1 MQEVSSERD
10 NSKNDEEMNIEEET
24 IGDCIVISEIPLPP
38 DDVEVAGD
46 TESEELIPK
55 EEIKEE
61 VDDTLE
67 DASDSTMEDASDS
80 TMEDASVNTTKNAS
94 DNAMEDASNAME
106 HASQLVEVT
115 MRIEPSPRVSK
126 PPKFNGAPGYIL
138 RALDKYYTEVISMNM
153 GIGWR

>member
-1 MQEVSSERD
+1 MQEVTPERNNSE
-10 NSKNDEEMNIEEET
+10 NDEEMNIEEET

-38 DDVEVAGD
+38 DDVVVAGD

-67 DASDSTMEDASDS
+67 DASDSTMEDAS
-80 TMEDASVNTTKNAS
+80 VNTTKNAS

-106 HASQLVEVT
+106 DASQLVEVT

>member
-1 MQEVSSERD
+1 MLKALNFQEVTPERD
-10 NSKNDEEMNIEEET
+10 NSDNDEEMNIEEET

-38 DDVEVAGD
+38 DDVVVAGD

-67 DASDSTMEDASDS
+67 DASDSTMEDAS
-80 TMEDASVNTTKNAS
+80 VNTTKNAS

-106 HASQLVEVT
+106 DASQLVEVT

>member
-1 MQEVSSERD
+1 MQEVTPERD
-10 NSKNDEEMNIEEET
+10 NSDNDEEMNIEEET

-38 DDVEVAGD
+38 DDVVVAGD

-55 EEIKEE
+55 EEIKE
-61 VDDTLE
+61 VDDTL
-67 DASDSTMEDASDS
+67 
-80 TMEDASVNTTKNAS
+80 EDASVNTTKNAS

-106 HASQLVEVT
+106 DASQLVEVT

>member
-1 MQEVSSERD
+1 MQEVTPERNNSE
-10 NSKNDEEMNIEEET
+10 NDEEMNIEEET

-38 DDVEVAGD
+38 DDVVVAGD

-55 EEIKEE
+55 EEIKE
-61 VDDTLE
+61 VDDTL
-67 DASDSTMEDASDS
+67 EDASDS

-106 HASQLVEVT
+106 DASQLVEVT

>member
-1 MQEVSSERD
+1 MQEVTPERD
-10 NSKNDEEMNIEEET
+10 NSDNDEEMNIEEET

-38 DDVEVAGD
+38 DDVVVAGD

-55 EEIKEE
+55 EEIKE
-61 VDDTLE
+61 VDDTL
-67 DASDSTMEDASDS
+67 EDASDS

-106 HASQLVEVT
+106 DASQLVEVT

>member
-1 MQEVSSERD
+1 MQEVTPERD
-10 NSKNDEEMNIEEET
+10 NSDNDEEMNIEEET

-38 DDVEVAGD
+38 DDVVVAGD

-67 DASDSTMEDASDS
+67 DASDSTMEDAS
-80 TMEDASVNTTKNAS
+80 VNTTKNAS

-106 HASQLVEVT
+106 DASQLVEVT

>member
-1 MQEVSSERD
+1 MLKALNFQEVTPERD
-10 NSKNDEEMNIEEET
+10 NSDNDEEMNIEEET

-38 DDVEVAGD
+38 DDVVVAGD

-55 EEIKEE
+55 EEIKE
-61 VDDTLE
+61 VDDTL
-67 DASDSTMEDASDS
+67 EDASDS

-106 HASQLVEVT
+106 DASQLVEVT

>member
-1 MQEVSSERD
+1 MQEVTPERD
-10 NSKNDEEMNIEEET
+10 NSENDEEINIEEET

-38 DDVEVAGD
+38 DDVVVAGD

-106 HASQLVEVT
+106 DASQLVEVT

>member
-1 MQEVSSERD
+1 MQEVTPERNNSE
-10 NSKNDEEMNIEEET
+10 NDEEMNIEEET

-38 DDVEVAGD
+38 DDVVVAGG

-55 EEIKEE
+55 EEIKE
-61 VDDTLE
+61 VDDTL
-67 DASDSTMEDASDS
+67 EDASDS

-106 HASQLVEVT
+106 DASQLVEVT

>member
-46 TESEELIPK
+46 AKSEELIPK

-61 VDDTLE
+61 VDDTL
-67 DASDSTMEDASDS
+67 EDASDS